1 MITVNDKVV
10 DALNT
15 ILDKTDYIFVIKS
28 LRGFLEFFDPWSDFE
43 RMRDLIDRNVDQ
55 NKPLIKLFCL
65 GIPMT
70 KQEWDACE
78 LKDEINTLIEANIL
92 KCDDTHLS
100 TNNYCIVVYQGLRLL
115 TELNP
120 WYETC
125 KNKDTDIYIGLDSLR
140 LAENIKFNKQ
150 DIVLDLCSGTGI
162 QGILAARSAKKVIS
176 VELNPKAAKVIELN
190 AKLNGLNNIIEIREG
205 DLYSVLSDDEV
216 FSAVYVNP
224 PFIPITKDVIYPIC
238 GAGGE
243 DGIDVLKRIVS
254 ELDNHLAPLGE
265 AFIFCQCLG
274 NNENIF
280 FDQYIDSYSRQN
292 AWSLTSLILD
302 KVPAEYQID
311 MLGKLT
317 KLFNNEL
324 NLQEFKKEMLRVYK
338 RLNAS
343 YFYTIIYKVR
353 KNNHYTSSRI
363 ELFNKWG
370 LEDRALTQKDI
381 SFTQNT
387 NSFEVNK
394 NSIRVGFV
402 DGEAKKLY
410 ELLEQKYS
418 VEEAVTN
425 FVSRK
430 GSSDFVCKTL
440 QMCGEMEAL
449 GIIHRKITESP

>member
-15 ILDKTDYIFVIKS
+15 ILDKTDYIFIIKS

-43 RMRDLIDRNVDQ
+43 RMRDLIDRNVGQ

-70 KQEWDACE
+70 KQEWDTCDLKGE
-78 LKDEINTLIEANIL
+78 LNTLIEANIL
-92 KCDDTHLS
+92 KSDDTHLS

-140 LAENIKFNKQ
+140 LAENIKFNKR

-190 AKLNGLNNIIEIREG
+190 AKLNGLNDKIEIREG

-280 FDQYIDSYSRQN
+280 FDQYIDSYSKQN

-343 YFYTIIYKVR
+343 YFYTIIYRIR
-353 KNNHYTSSRI
+353 KNNYYASSRI

-370 LEDRALTQKDI
+370 LEDHALIQKDV
-381 SFTQNT
+381 SFTQNN

-402 DGEAKKLY
+402 DDEAKKLY
-410 ELLEQKYS
+410 ELLEQNYS
-418 VEEAVTN
+418 VEEAVAN

-430 GSSDFVCKTL
+430 DSSDFVCKAL

-449 GIIHRKITESP
+449 GIIHRKITEFP